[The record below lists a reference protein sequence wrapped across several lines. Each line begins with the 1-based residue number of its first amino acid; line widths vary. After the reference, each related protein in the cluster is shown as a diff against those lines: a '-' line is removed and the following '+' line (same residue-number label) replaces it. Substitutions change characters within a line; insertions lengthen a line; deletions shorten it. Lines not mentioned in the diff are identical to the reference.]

1 MLQGR
6 LLHLVEVVKGLQEVE
21 ADRIAAT
28 GSASA
33 ASALWT
39 STGQVWMCEES
50 PVFVCPE
57 PTWQYYWQHH

>member
-1 MLQGR
+1 MLQDR

-39 STGQVWMCEES
+39 STGQVWMCEQS
-50 PVFVCPE
+50 PVFVVS
-57 PTWQYYWQHH
+57 